1 MKYLVVSDI
10 HGAFDSTSFILDV
23 FEKEKCDSIILL
35 GDVLYH
41 GPRNDLPP
49 YYCPKK
55 VIELINPYQDKIICV
70 KGNCEAEVDQMVLK
84 FNILDSYDAKI
95 NDISCHLEHGHHLDL
110 YQGDAKLILCGHTH
124 IPRNEDFLKYHI
136 INPGSI
142 TIPKNGSKRSYIIW
156 DNHSLS
162 FYDMDGNR
170 YDKYT
175 Y

>member
-10 HGAFDSTSFILDV
+10 HGAFDSMEFILKV
-23 FEKEKCDSIILL
+23 FEENKCDKILLL

-110 YQGDAKLILCGHTH
+110 YQGNAEIIFTGHTH
-124 IPRNEDFLKYHI
+124 IPLLKEENGYVH

-142 TIPKNGSKRSYIIW
+142 TIPKEDSKKSYIIW
-156 DNHSLS
+156 ENHTIKCLDIEKNVV
-162 FYDMDGNR
+162 FEY
-170 YDKYT
+170 KY
-175 Y
+175 

>member
-41 GPRNDLPP
+41 GPRNDLPNE
-49 YYCPKK
+49 YFPKK
-55 VIELINPYQDKIICV
+55 VIELLNQYKDKILCI
-70 KGNCEAEVDQMVLK
+70 KGNCDAEVDQMVLK
-84 FNILDSYDAKI
+84 FDIINSYDGI
-95 NDISCHLEHGHHLDL
+95 MNDIKCHFEHGHHLDE
-110 YQGDAKLILCGHTH
+110 YKGDAKLVLYGHTH
-124 IPRNEDFLKYHI
+124 IPANETKDNKHF

-142 TIPKNGSKRSYIIW
+142 TIPKNNSKRSYIIW
-156 DNHSLS
+156 DNHTLT
-162 FYDMDGNR
+162 FYDMECNP
-170 YDKYT
+170 YDTYT